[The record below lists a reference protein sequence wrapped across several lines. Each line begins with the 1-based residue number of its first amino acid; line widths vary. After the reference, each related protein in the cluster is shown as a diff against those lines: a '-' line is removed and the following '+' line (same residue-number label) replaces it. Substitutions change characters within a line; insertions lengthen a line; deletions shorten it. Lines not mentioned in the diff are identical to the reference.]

1 MPKSQEN
8 GEHDRRG
15 AWARRHNH
23 ALVSLARRV
32 WERDCTLDSAFAL
45 ISQVAADTLEV
56 ERVNIWR
63 YDAAAGTLTCVHNY
77 LRSSDQHNPPG
88 SAMTLAIGS
97 EYQHAMDDVRVIDI
111 SDQAQIDSDP
121 ALSAYLK
128 INHIDSLL
136 DAPVRSAGE
145 LLGVVCHE
153 HVGASRVWTP
163 EDQAFAA
170 SIGDYVA
177 MAYEISRRREAEGR
191 LRYLELHDPHTDLPN
206 RDHLLEVVHSALRPM
221 ADNGCDLVAIHLHID
236 AAPLQGDAGHDLLV
250 QAANRL
256 RADLGSVATLA
267 RVRGNALAVL
277 PHEHLHE
284 TRALALAERCVEVLQ
299 QGFEEQGAQVMV
311 TGGLAFS
318 HDLTAPSAD
327 NLLRNAEMAS
337 QNAIRGRHNRC
348 EVFNADHHR
357 GLVARLKLE
366 RALREAF
373 AAGRLQVHYQPEVD
387 LTDGCWLAAEAL
399 LRWVDT
405 DGTCHPAK
413 DFIAVAEDS
422 GLIVPFGR
430 WALAQAC
437 RDAMTWPDNESGA
450 APRLRVNV
458 SARQFEQAGL
468 VTDVAAA
475 LAESGLPPARLCLE
489 LTETS
494 LLPDFDLAVTILA
507 KLRALGVR
515 IALDDF
521 GVGYSSLAY
530 LKRLPID
537 TVKLDQTFIAGLPD
551 DPYDLAIVQAVA
563 GLAAKTGIDIVAEGV
578 ESEQQ
583 ARTLRDCG
591 VERGQGFLFSGAL
604 PAEAIRAGFA
614 ARPGARRRA

>member
-1 MPKSQEN
+1 MPRSQEN
-8 GEHDRRG
+8 GEQHHRG

-32 WERDCTLDSAFAL
+32 WERDCTLESAFAL
-45 ISQVAADTLEV
+45 ISEVAAETLEV

-63 YDAAAGTLTCVHNY
+63 YDAASRTLTCVHNY
-77 LRSSDQHNPPG
+77 LRSSDRHNPPG
-88 SAMTLAIGS
+88 SAVTLAIGND
-97 EYQHAMDDVRVIDI
+97 YQRAMDDVRVIDLAH
-111 SDQAQIDSDP
+111 QADIDNDP
-121 ALSAYLK
+121 ELQTYLREK
-128 INHIDSLL
+128 GIDSLL

-236 AAPLQGDAGHDLLV
+236 AAPLQGDAGHGLLV
-250 QAANRL
+250 HASNRL
-256 RADLGSVATLA
+256 RADLGPVATLA

-299 QGFEEQGAQVMV
+299 QGFEEQGAQVVV

-327 NLLRNAEMAS
+327 NLLRNAELAS
-337 QNAIRGRHNRC
+337 QNAVRGRHNRC

-373 AAGRLQVHYQPEVD
+373 AAGQLQVYYQPEVD
-387 LTDGCWLAAEAL
+387 LLSGQWLAAEAL
-399 LRWVDT
+399 LRWVDE
-405 DGTCHPAK
+405 DGTCRPAK
-413 DFIAVAEDS
+413 DFITVAEDS

-437 RDAMTWPDNESGA
+437 RDAMTWPASA
-450 APRLRVNV
+450 AGVAPGLRVNV

-468 VTDVAAA
+468 VTDVATA

-494 LLPDFDLAVTILA
+494 LLPDFEIAAATLA
-507 KLRALGVR
+507 KLRALGVT

-578 ESEQQ
+578 ETEHQ
-583 ARTLRDCG
+583 ATTLRDCG
-591 VERGQGFLFSGAL
+591 VTRGQGYLFSAAL
-604 PAEAIRAGFA
+604 PLAALRAGFA
-614 ARPGARRRA
+614 SHGGSKTG